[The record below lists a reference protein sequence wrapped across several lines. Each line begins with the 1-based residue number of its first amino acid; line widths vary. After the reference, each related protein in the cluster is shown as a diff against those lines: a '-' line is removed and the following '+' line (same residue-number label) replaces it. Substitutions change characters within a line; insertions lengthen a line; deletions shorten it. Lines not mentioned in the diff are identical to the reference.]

1 MRQRALRRRGWSC
14 VVAFALASACGS
26 GGDASS
32 EREPATGP
40 RHDRDTALTG
50 DAAERDVGAEAPGDA
65 SDGLDAGSIDPAAD
79 GAVRNAASGSE
90 RASDAG
96 LDQAADGG
104 EATRDANAACLGAS
118 AAAFERVETRCDGL
132 DNDCDGLTDFLPL
145 VAANACDAPP
155 GGCARGHV
163 ACSDGARVCFAAGPT
178 PEVVNGSDDDCDGAI
193 DELDTAPV
201 TPRVLLLRPSYL
213 MVDSAGEIDNQRS
226 FLEQW
231 GIPYDVAE
239 PLEDLDA
246 QLAQLPGHA
255 LALFPG
261 YLLPEVL
268 NAPHLAALRQF
279 VEAGGVLIVTKPV
292 LSAADPLGELL
303 GLGRSER
310 RADFEEL
317 RFVGDAHAAATRLFD
332 SPEERSVPLTAVP
345 GEPAP
350 AAHLLL
356 ELAPDVRELA
366 YGTIGGE
373 RAGALV
379 VRRALGRGAIYT
391 LGHNLHHFK
400 HARCYLN
407 CFEPSGDL
415 AGLLLREAL
424 REAAR
429 GHVAFLHTVPGS
441 EDSVVLMTHDVDA
454 RDAYSAGAEWGEPGA
469 LRVADLEREHAA
481 RGSFMI
487 TTDYVAPY
495 YEPEVVGALCE
506 RGMCPVGVHSVTHG
520 DIRAL
525 PMGDCTE
532 TFADYPET
540 RTLCGEVRV
549 PIELVER
556 DSGQRPVAWRSP
568 YLYVPAQLYDVLESQ
583 QIGVDS
589 SYAVGDLKFNL
600 PISLARTGLNQHLFH
615 RRNLYTLTITVEDG
629 FGGIVDGE
637 SRRIEM
643 SESNAPLF
651 EQLWQYAALR
661 NADNGAYTVA
671 LLHPSYGR
679 GVPADN
685 LRHKLAVVDAFLTAC
700 RARGL
705 RVDLTLADV
714 LEFWRAREATR
725 LDVHYTGSAYT
736 GSVHVGAHA
745 IADLTLEFGDAIEAF
760 RCQSCGE
767 VTLART
773 RVVLRGPLAPHS
785 SHAFE
790 AVVAGP

>member
-1 MRQRALRRRGWSC
+1 MTAATPGPARRVPRGLC
-14 VVAFALASACGS
+14 AATALAVACGTAGDS
-26 GGDASS
+26 GSGDF
-32 EREPATGP
+32 EPAARA
-40 RHDRDTALTG
+40 RHAG
-50 DAAERDVGAEAPGDA
+50 DAALERTVERRRDAAPAAALPRQEGALDAEAPELPR
-65 SDGLDAGSIDPAAD
+65 DG
-79 GAVRNAASGSE
+79 
-90 RASDAG
+90 
-96 LDQAADGG
+96 AADGG
-104 EATRDANAACLGAS
+104 AEHDPIPDASAGSDAAGGCLGAD
-118 AAAFERVETRCDGL
+118 AMEFEPVETRCDGL
-132 DNDCDGLTDFLPL
+132 DNDCDGLTDFLLP
-145 VAANACDAPP
+145 VADNECEAPP
-155 GGCARGHV
+155 ACARGYA
-163 ACSDGARVCFAAGPT
+163 ACSDGLRVCFAPGPA
-178 PEVVNGSDDDCDGAI
+178 PEVVNGADDDCDGEI
-193 DELDTAPV
+193 DEPDTAPV
-201 TPRVLLLRPSYL
+201 TPRVLMLQPSYL
-213 MVDSAGEIDNQRS
+213 MVDSLGELDNQRS

-239 PLEDLDA
+239 PPEDLDA

-268 NAPHLAALRQF
+268 NAPRLAALRQF

-292 LSAADPLGELL
+292 LPATDPLGELL
-303 GLGRSER
+303 GVGRTER

-317 RFVGDAHAAATRLFD
+317 RFAPHAHAVGTRLFD
-332 SPEERSVPLTAVP
+332 SLEERIVPLSAVE

-350 AAHLLL
+350 DANLLL
-356 ELAPDVRELA
+356 ELAPDARELA
-366 YGTIGGE
+366 YGTVAGE

-379 VRRALGRGAIYT
+379 VRRALGLGAIYT

-454 RDAYSAGAEWGEPGA
+454 PDAYNWGAEWGEPGV
-469 LRVADLEREHAA
+469 LRVAELERQRGA

-487 TTDYVAPY
+487 TTDYIDPY
-495 YEPEVVGALCE
+495 YAPEVITALCDL
-506 RGMCPVGVHSVTHG
+506 GMCPVGVHSVTHG

-525 PMGDCTE
+525 PVGDCTE

-540 RTLCGEVRV
+540 RSLCGEVRV
-549 PIELVER
+549 PIELVLR
-556 DSGQRPVAWRSP
+556 DGGARPVAWRSP

-583 QIGVDS
+583 QIGLDS

-615 RRNLYTLTITVEDG
+615 HRNLYTLTVTLEDG

-637 SRRIEM
+637 VRRIEM
-643 SESNAPLF
+643 SGASAPLF
-651 EQLWQYAALR
+651 EHLWRYTALR
-661 NADNGAYTVA
+661 NADNSAYTVA
-671 LLHPSYGR
+671 LLHPSFGQ
-679 GVPADN
+679 GVPTDN
-685 LRHKLAVVDAFLTAC
+685 LRHKLGVVDSFLGAC

-725 LDVHYTGSAYT
+725 LEVHYTGAAYT
-736 GSVHVGAHA
+736 GSVQIGRYA
-745 IADLTLEFGDAIEAF
+745 ISGLTLEFGDSIAAF
-760 RCQSCGE
+760 ECASCGE
-767 VTLART
+767 VELTGT
-773 RVVLRGPLAPHS
+773 RVVLRGPLDANS

-790 AVVAGP
+790 ATVSAP